1 MNIQELQTVVD
12 FVRWGASRFNE
23 ANLFFG
29 HGTDNAIDEAIVLV
43 THALHL
49 PIQLPDTLWQA
60 RLTAIEKNKIL
71 DLFEKRINERVP
83 TPYLTNE
90 AWFAGLRFQV
100 NTHVLIPRSPIAELI
115 EHQFAPWVIP
125 EQIDKVLDLCT
136 GSGCIAIA
144 MALLAF
150 PEAEIDAADISPPAL
165 AVARENIKNYEVT
178 ERVHAIESDLFAYL
192 QDKQYDL
199 IVCNPPYVNLSEL
212 ATIPPE
218 YQHEPR
224 LGLQAGEDGLDI
236 VKRLLHEAHHYL
248 TPHGILIVEV
258 GNSQYSLVEMYPDA
272 PFTWLEFARGG
283 EGVFLITQ
291 KQLIQYQFD

>member
-1 MNIQELQTVVD
+1 MNIQELQTLAD
-12 FVRWGASRFNE
+12 FIRWGASRFNE

-29 HGTDNAIDEAIVLV
+29 HGTDNAIDEATILV

-49 PIQLPDTLWQA
+49 PTQLPDTLWQA

-71 DLFEKRINERVP
+71 ALFEKRLNERVP
-83 TPYLTNE
+83 TPYLINE

-100 NTHVLIPRSPIAELI
+100 NTQVLIPRSPIAELI

-125 EQIDKVLDLCT
+125 EKIDKVLDLCT

-144 MALLAF
+144 TALLAF
-150 PEAEIDAADISPPAL
+150 PEAEIDATDISPPAL
-165 AVARENIKNYEVT
+165 AIARENIKNYELT
-178 ERVHAIESDLFAYL
+178 ERVHAIESDLFTQL

-199 IVCNPPYVNLSEL
+199 IVCNPPYVSLSEL
-212 ATIPPE
+212 AAIPLE

-236 VKRLLHEAHHYL
+236 VKRLLREVHHYL

-258 GNSQYSLVEMYPDA
+258 GNSQYPLMEMYPDV

-291 KQLIQYQFD
+291 EQLIQYQFD